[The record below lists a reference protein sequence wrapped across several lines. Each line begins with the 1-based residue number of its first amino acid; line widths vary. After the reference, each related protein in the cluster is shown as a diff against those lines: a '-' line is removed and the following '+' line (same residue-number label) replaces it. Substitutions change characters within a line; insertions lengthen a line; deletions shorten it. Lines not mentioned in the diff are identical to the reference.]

1 MKFFAKLG
9 LNSKVIERTH
19 VGDNNA
25 PTEKAGI
32 EYLNKFYSYPFWKEY
47 KKDGSIRKNKP
58 GIGFTYDEDRDGF
71 FKIII
76 IMFKYHFYPF
86 QEANNLKYFF
96 IPTSCFFIPF
106 IKKVI
111 IIVGIA
117 INILVI
123 TNIRI
128 KILMAR

>member
-47 KKDGSIRKNKP
+47 KKDGSIRKNKA
-58 GIGFTYDEDRDGF
+58 GIGFTYDEDRDAFITPQPYASWILNETTCGYEPPVTYPDDGKDYKWNEETTSWDE
-71 FKIII
+71 KI
-76 IMFKYHFYPF
+76 F
-86 QEANNLKYFF
+86 
-96 IPTSCFFIPF
+96 
-106 IKKVI
+106 
-111 IIVGIA
+111 
-117 INILVI
+117 
-123 TNIRI
+123 
-128 KILMAR
+128 